1 MGHIA
6 KTFTAGEE
14 ILPTQSVKP
23 GVVLSLATDETVLH
37 SCKKV
42 NDCLKL

>member
-1 MGHIA
+1 MGHTT
-6 KTFTAGEE
+6 KTFTTGEE

-23 GVVLSLATDETVLH
+23 GTVLPLAADETVLN

-42 NDCLKL
+42 NE